1 MRQNC
6 DVLSLPLPFLPGY
19 RLFRRRQNRLNG
31 PRSGRS
37 GERNERKKN
46 RRSGKRRPS
55 GNGTD
60 S

>member
-1 MRQNC
+1 M
-6 DVLSLPLPFLPGY
+6 SLPFLPDY
-19 RLFRRRQNRLNG
+19 RLFRRRQSKLNG
-31 PRSGRS
+31 PRNGRS

-46 RRSGKRRPS
+46 RRSGRRKLS